1 MPFPSEPAETDET
14 VGPPTPGAAPAGP
27 SGGTSDRAPD
37 RASDEAPR
45 GGLRGWAA
53 VVAAGVGI
61 FTLVTIEELPIG
73 VLTLVSDDLGV
84 PPGIVGLAVTL
95 PGVLAAAIALVAPV
109 LTARF
114 DRRMVL
120 VTALAAVVVSC
131 VLSVLSAGV
140 GSLLFS
146 RVFAGIAIG
155 LYWPAMPVLV
165 VRQVRPEKAP
175 LALTIAFAGTGSA
188 VVLGV
193 PFASW
198 LGALMGWRE
207 AFVVV
212 GALAL
217 AVLVL
222 QLVLLRPVRADEPT
236 RLGDLLTAFR
246 RRGVRYPVA
255 MAALAVTGQFL
266 TYSYVS
272 PLLQETAGIGVDS
285 VPMMLLIFGV
295 AGIVGNF
302 AIAPLLTRS
311 PGGAAVLITT
321 GMALALVAVQLL
333 ARGVVSTAVIVGAWG
348 LFAGAISVVMQTF
361 VTRYAGRYEEAA
373 TALNSTTFNLA
384 IAMGA
389 LVGGRLVDALG
400 VRAPGWVSVV
410 MVAIAGALAVRWL
423 VTGGDRDRDT
433 MAGTVPAP

>member
-53 VVAAGVGI
+53 VVAAGIGI

-333 ARGVVSTAVIVGAWG
+333 AHGVVSTAVIVGAWG

-433 MAGTVPAP
+433 TAGTVPAP